1 MEKVGWG
8 SCQLTCDKPLMAK
21 LIHMGD
27 TKAWRQRTF
36 WNQWNTVFWLCSPR
50 EFWSYKANLQSWSS
64 QKIYPLLDPETL
76 KCQSYLLA
84 NFWVF
89 LLLPQT
95 AARLCSFSTSLANH
109 EKRVY
114 FHSWQVRIAYFLT
127 EYVVKF
133 CVTATNKHLPL
144 LLWAAVLPEL
154 CTNGIKRRPISSPLS
169 MEGAADCRSC
179 LSWGGTCISWISF
192 WESEVCKESLT
203 SPNWRGSGNGLL
215 FSEQSVFG

>member
-1 MEKVGWG
+1 MGELPINLWQTTDGQAHSHGRHQSVKTKNILESMKYSV
-8 SCQLTCDKPLMAK
+8 LTLFPKRIL
-21 LIHMGD
+21 
-27 TKAWRQRTF
+27 
-36 WNQWNTVFWLCSPR
+36 
-50 EFWSYKANLQSWSS
+50 ELQSQSPVLVFTG
-64 QKIYPLLDPETL
+64 IYPLLDPETL